1 MAAMMDQMP
10 SEYEGERTVWKSI
23 KENLPDDIVCYY
35 NREVKGRE
43 FDFCLLIKDIGLL
56 LIEVKGWNK
65 HHITSVKS
73 PDEIILADGSVSK
86 SPKKQARSYSDHAFN
101 TAYSEVRFLVTN
113 QLCRNFS
120 SLSRLITVIS
130 L

>member
-86 SPKKQARSYSDHAFN
+86 SPKKQARSYS
-101 TAYSEVRFLVTN
+101 
-113 QLCRNFS
+113 FS
-120 SLSRLITVIS
+120 LKTF
-130 L
+130 